1 MSRVRSA
8 EMPSSSNRSTEKAL
22 AIIEILA
29 ASRTPMRL
37 LDIAKILNYNQS
49 TTLRFL
55 TSLINSGYV
64 GQEED
69 SQKYYLTYKISRIAN
84 KLNRISPA

>member
-1 MSRVRSA
+1 MMNKKFFRRKTMSRVRSA

-37 LDIAKILNYNQS
+37 LDIAKLRGSPDNVTSILVA
-49 TTLRFL
+49 
-55 TSLINSGYV
+55 I
-64 GQEED
+64 
-69 SQKYYLTYKISRIAN
+69 
-84 KLNRISPA
+84 